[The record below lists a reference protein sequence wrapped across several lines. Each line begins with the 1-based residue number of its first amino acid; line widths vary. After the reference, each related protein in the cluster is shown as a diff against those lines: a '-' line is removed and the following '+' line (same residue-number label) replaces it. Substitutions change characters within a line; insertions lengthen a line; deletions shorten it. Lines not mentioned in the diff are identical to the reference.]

1 MNKKDPRPAPP
12 ELPEEI
18 LGIIRGEVES
28 RLAQFRAGNFE
39 GRLKAGLR
47 EAAARARRSN
57 PPALLRWAPAC
68 GIALAVVF
76 VGIAVL
82 WFNRSP
88 QDEPVNL
95 AASLEKLPGFQSL
108 NMAALD
114 QHLMADPSSQ
124 AESPLLRP
132 LAAAVAVAAS
142 AMPVVPASPRIT
154 PYYTLEQK
162 IEILIKEQ
170 PIERALVLIKSKSG
184 EV

>member
-1 MNKKDPRPAPP
+1 MNKKDPRPAMP

-28 RLAQFRAGNFE
+28 GLAQFRAGNFE

-76 VGIAVL
+76 IGIAVL
-82 WFNRSP
+82 WFSRGP
-88 QDEPVNL
+88 QDKPANL
-95 AASLEKLPGFQSL
+95 TASLEKLPGFQSL
-108 NMAALD
+108 NKVTLD
-114 QHLMADPSSQ
+114 QHLKAGPSSQ

-142 AMPVVPASPRIT
+142 ATPVVPAPPRLT